1 MMEPIEITARG
12 CIVLVAGFGCSFG
25 IPLSDAQLADI
36 ELQKIEKRRREREL
50 AYHLI
55 NHASSRTDGL
65 SFLSGATIGHS
76 SSGAPY
82 LITGRGRASVA
93 FSLSHSDSAAAVAFN
108 TEGIPTGID
117 IESQSPR
124 LAKVADYFLNMHDAP
139 CFSGSIEALTA
150 AWTAKE
156 AVYKAAPTD
165 GLTLRQNIIL
175 DDFSADCETA
185 ASSEGENRTFIS
197 ARVIDRSGR
206 TALFGVEIIH
216 PFNDTQTLA
225 IATPRGT

>member
-1 MMEPIEITARG
+1 MMAVKIIKRNG
-12 CIVLVAGFGCSFG
+12 CIVYAAAFTETFAEQ
-25 IPLSDAQLADI
+25 LSAAQQTDADA
-36 ELQKIEKRRREREL
+36 QKIEKRRRERAL
-50 AYHLI
+50 VYHLI
-55 NHASSRTDGL
+55 NYAAMHHPALALLTGS
-65 SFLSGATIGHS
+65 TIGHTA
-76 SSGAPY
+76 SGAPCF
-82 LITGRGRASVA
+82 IGSTQRISI
-93 FSLSHSDSAAAVAFN
+93 SHSQRSAAIALSLNGAS
-108 TEGIPTGID
+108 IGID
-117 IESQSPR
+117 IESMSEKISR
-124 LAKVADYFLNMHDAP
+124 VADHFLNKDDSE

-150 AWTAKE
+150 AWAAKE

-185 ASSEGENRTFIS
+185 ASGEGENRTFIS